1 LVYSPI
7 STKKTQHT
15 VIYYNTPAAAAVSM
29 EKAKKQEYTQK
40 NRGGTRPRPRPGN
53 GVLMGNGGIYA
64 GIQIKAQHY
73 FDTKGHNCY
82 TKWRGFNV

>member
-40 NRGGTRPRPRPGN
+40 TGAAPSPAQGPGT
-53 GVLMGNGGIYA
+53 A
-64 GIQIKAQHY
+64 
-73 FDTKGHNCY
+73 F
-82 TKWRGFNV
+82 